1 MLNDNHLVVADQ
13 EDNLIKLLDTPISIK
28 TTPKTALIETKEDC
42 KKLTLSEAQKWV
54 EGWIEGITLS
64 NGDYMI
70 VNEEGKFKKFA
81 INYTASMVWAKHFGK
96 TNFMLG
102 NAIIIKKNALAG
114 DWI

>member
-1 MLNDNHLVVADQ
+1 MLNDNHLVVAD
-13 EDNLIKLLDTPISIK
+13 EGNLIKLLDTPISIK

-42 KKLTLSEAQKWV
+42 KKLTLEEAQKWV
-54 EGWIEGITLS
+54 EGYIEGITLT

-70 VNEEGKFKKFA
+70 VNEEGKFKNFA
-81 INYTASMVWAKHFGK
+81 INYTASSVWSKHFGK
-96 TNFMLG
+96 TDLMLG

>member
-1 MLNDNHLVVADQ
+1 MLSDNHLVVAD
-13 EDNLIKLLDTPISIK
+13 EGNLIKLLDTPISIK